1 MRNRLTRL
9 KKADPFTLGR
19 EKENPPVEKY
29 MNGDPDSWGET
40 PYDKNHWEEDKRE
53 ETNHAAESE
62 HNFGASVKASVKVAR
77 ELREKA
83 LKCVHIASTLFPT
96 ASEET
101 LEAQGFDLMELSD
114 RAIQAT
120 LHRIAELEDKKE
132 EEAHEDE
139 QEEVMKEARSLLAK
153 VRSLIAEAEEDEKEA
168 MEDEEEAMEDEAC
181 EDEDMSQA
189 EKAASILVKKASAL
203 VAAAEYEEEVGQE
216 EEAEEKKEAA
226 KKILAKA
233 KKILAGELPPELKE
247 NAEKMKKLHEEG
259 AEVDNSS
266 LNTEGLEEDM
276 SLEEKKEAALRH
288 LAAAK
293 KLMAEVEEDKEEAME
308 EEAKAESEEAMEDE
322 EEAMEED
329 AESEDAMEDEEE
341 AMEEDEL
348 SMEEVDMIPSEK
360 DEALEDLFMSPD
372 MKDAKEAYE
381 DAFGGEAEKEE
392 KQASK
397 TASKAPKKG
406 AKTLKSGLK
415 ISSVNSAEDLSTLWD
430 CPPDVSHLFK

>member
-29 MNGDPDSWGET
+29 TNGDPDSWAET
-40 PYDKNHWEEDKRE
+40 PYDKKHWEDDKRE
-53 ETNHAAESE
+53 ETNHAAESD

-83 LKCVHIASTLFPT
+83 LKCVHIASALFPT

-114 RAIQAT
+114 RSIEAT
-120 LHRIAELEDKKE
+120 LKRIAEMEEMKEDEAQE
-132 EEAHEDE
+132 EE

-153 VRSLIAEAEEDEKEA
+153 VRSLIAEAEEGEKE
-168 MEDEEEAMEDEAC
+168 EALEEDEAC
-181 EDEDMSQA
+181 EDEEEMNQA
-189 EKAASILVKKASAL
+189 EKAASVLVKKASAL
-203 VAAAEYEEEVGQE
+203 VAAAEYEEEIGAE
-216 EEAEEKKEAA
+216 EEAEAKKEEA
-226 KKILAKA
+226 KQILAKA
-233 KKILAGELPPELKE
+233 KKILAGELPPALKE

-259 AEVDNSS
+259 AEVDNSK
-266 LNTEGLEEDM
+266 LNTEGLEEAEM

-293 KLMAEVEEDKEEAME
+293 KLMAEVGVEDKEEAHEEEAQSEAMEEEVESEEEAME
-308 EEAKAESEEAMEDE
+308 EEVESEEEAMEDE
-322 EEAMEED
+322 E
-329 AESEDAMEDEEE
+329 
-341 AMEEDEL
+341 EL

-381 DAFGGEAEKEE
+381 DAFGGEAHEEKEE

-406 AKTLKSGLK
+406 AKTLKGGLK
-415 ISSVNSAEDLSTLWD
+415 ISSVNSAEDLSNLWD

>member
-29 MNGDPDSWGET
+29 TNGDPDSWAET
-40 PYDKNHWEEDKRE
+40 TYDKKHWEDDKRE
-53 ETNHAAESE
+53 ETNHAAES
-62 HNFGASVKASVKVAR
+62 SVKASVKVAR

-83 LKCVHIASTLFPT
+83 LKCVHIASALFPT

-114 RAIQAT
+114 RSIEAT
-120 LHRIAELEDKKE
+120 LKRIAEME
-132 EEAHEDE
+132 EVKEDE
-139 QEEVMKEARSLLAK
+139 AQEEDQEEVMKEARSLLAK
-153 VRSLIAEAEEDEKEA
+153 VRSLIAEAEEGEKEEA
-168 MEDEEEAMEDEAC
+168 LEEEAC
-181 EDEDMSQA
+181 EDEEEMNQA
-189 EKAASILVKKASAL
+189 EKAASVLVKKASAL
-203 VAAAEYEEEVGQE
+203 VAAAEYEEEIGAE
-216 EEAEEKKEAA
+216 EEAEAKKEEA
-226 KKILAKA
+226 KQILAKA
-233 KKILAGELPPELKE
+233 KKILAGELPPALKE
-247 NAEKMKKLHEEG
+247 NAEKMKQLHEEG
-259 AEVDNSS
+259 AEEAELS
-266 LNTEGLEEDM
+266 EEAHEEM

-293 KLMAEVEEDKEEAME
+293 KLMAEVDDKEEALEEVQPEEAMEDEVESEEEAME
-308 EEAKAESEEAMEDE
+308 EEVESEEEAMEDE
-322 EEAMEED
+322 E
-329 AESEDAMEDEEE
+329 
-341 AMEEDEL
+341 EL

-381 DAFGGEAEKEE
+381 DAFGGEAQEDKEE

-406 AKTLKSGLK
+406 AKTLKGGLK
-415 ISSVNSAEDLSTLWD
+415 ISSVNSAEDLSNLWD